1 MDSKSFEKEYVH
13 KFYSKKSQNFSV
25 TRFKPWP
32 FTAKFIEEETKD
44 TDFVLDAGCG
54 NGRQFMHPN
63 IVGVDF
69 SEGLLKE
76 ASKKPNMGLVM
87 ADVHSLPFQDNVF
100 DIVLSIAVV
109 HHLCTHERR
118 LESLLEIK
126 RVLKDG
132 GRCLLYVWHKEASAK
147 NKFREI
153 KENEYFVSWK
163 GEDDL
168 LRYYCLFDEEMLRSL
183 IEEAGFEIER
193 ISREQESIYS
203 VIRKPQGTI

>member
-13 KFYSKKSQNFSV
+13 KFYNKKSQNFSAS
-25 TRFKPWP
+25 RFKPWP
-32 FTAKFIEEETKD
+32 FTEKFIKEETTD

-76 ASKKPNMGLVM
+76 ASKKSNMGLVM
-87 ADVHSLPFQDNVF
+87 ADIHSLPFQGSVF

-126 RVLKDG
+126 RVLKEG
-132 GRCLLYVWHKEASAK
+132 GRCLLYVWHKEASRK
-147 NKFREI
+147 KKFREI
-153 KENEYFVSWK
+153 GENEYFVSWK
-163 GEDDL
+163 GEEDL
-168 LRYYCLFDEEMLRSL
+168 LRYYCLFDEEMLRNL

-193 ISREQESIYS
+193 IKREQESIYG
-203 VIRKPQGTI
+203 VIRKPKGTY